1 MRAAARALL
10 AGSRGRREVDE
21 QACAAFDVDPRD
33 VAPDAPA
40 DDEPAACEL
49 WPDMTDALRLFEAMM
64 SQWRMSGMGGPTG
77 LDYAAI
83 PATARLLGIKGGA
96 LRRAFDGLRVMEA
109 EALAWFGEQAA

>member
-10 AGSRGRREVDE
+10 TGSSGRRDVDE
-21 QACAAFDVDPRD
+21 RACAAFGTDPRD

-40 DDEPAACEL
+40 DAPAACEL
-49 WPDMTDALRLFEAMM
+49 WPDMLDALRLFEAMM